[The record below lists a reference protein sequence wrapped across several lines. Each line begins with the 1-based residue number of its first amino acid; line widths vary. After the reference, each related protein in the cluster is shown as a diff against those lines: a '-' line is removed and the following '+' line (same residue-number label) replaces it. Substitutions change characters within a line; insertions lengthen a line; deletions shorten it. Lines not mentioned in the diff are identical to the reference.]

1 MTTRHRLHP
10 RHHSFTP
17 TSLTTAALAST
28 IAITATIAPT
38 SLATTTIATTT
49 LTTQASAGMS
59 EAALAG
65 LEPAEVQ
72 LATWLASDGGQSHL
86 LTGWEEAAVEDKRRL
101 LAQVT
106 DIVEKY
112 TPVRV
117 RARLRPLTSL
127 YSYTST
133 ETRCSRIPRPKLTI
147 LQVAEMDEK
156 YPSDAQ
162 GRRGLSAYVAHAKE
176 LLAESAADKNPFEGY
191 AVEVPEGERMAIG
204 SDAFRADERAGM
216 AVAQDTV

>member
-1 MTTRHRLHP
+1 
-10 RHHSFTP
+10 
-17 TSLTTAALAST
+17 
-28 IAITATIAPT
+28 
-38 SLATTTIATTT
+38 
-49 LTTQASAGMS
+49 MS

-191 AVEVPEGERMAIG
+191 AVEVHEG
-204 SDAFRADERAGM
+204 DYP
-216 AVAQDTV
+216 

>member
-10 RHHSFTP
+10 RHHSSTP

-28 IAITATIAPT
+28 IAITTTIATTIAPT

-117 RARLRPLTSL
+117 RAGGTDFDRRGHAVRR
-127 YSYTST
+127 
-133 ETRCSRIPRPKLTI
+133 EC
-147 LQVAEMDEK
+147 
-156 YPSDAQ
+156 Q
-162 GRRGLSAYVAHAKE
+162 GRRRLN
-176 LLAESAADKNPFEGY
+176 LLEDS
-191 AVEVPEGERMAIG
+191 M
-204 SDAFRADERAGM
+204 
-216 AVAQDTV
+216 

>member
-10 RHHSFTP
+10 RHHSSTP
-17 TSLTTAALAST
+17 TSHTTAALAST
-28 IAITATIAPT
+28 IAITTTIATTIAPT

-65 LEPAEVQ
+65 LEPAEVK

-101 LAQVT
+101 LA
-106 DIVEKY
+106 
-112 TPVRV
+112 
-117 RARLRPLTSL
+117 
-127 YSYTST
+127 
-133 ETRCSRIPRPKLTI
+133 
-147 LQVAEMDEK
+147 QVAEMDEK

-191 AVEVPEGERMAIG
+191 AVEVHEG
-204 SDAFRADERAGM
+204 DYP
-216 AVAQDTV
+216 

>member
-10 RHHSFTP
+10 RHHSSTP

-28 IAITATIAPT
+28 IAITTTIATTIAPT

-65 LEPAEVQ
+65 LEPAEVK

-133 ETRCSRIPRPKLTI
+133 ETRCSRIPRPQLTF
-147 LQVAEMDEK
+147 L
-156 YPSDAQ
+156 
-162 GRRGLSAYVAHAKE
+162 
-176 LLAESAADKNPFEGY
+176 F
-191 AVEVPEGERMAIG
+191 
-204 SDAFRADERAGM
+204 
-216 AVAQDTV
+216 

>member
-1 MTTRHRLHP
+1 
-10 RHHSFTP
+10 
-17 TSLTTAALAST
+17 
-28 IAITATIAPT
+28 
-38 SLATTTIATTT
+38 
-49 LTTQASAGMS
+49 MS

-127 YSYTST
+127 CSYTST

-147 LQVAEMDEK
+147 LQVAEMDAK

-162 GRRGLSAYVAHAKE
+162 GRRGLSAYAAPQPDPHAFTTPSSVGTQQ
-176 LLAESAADKNPFEGY
+176 LTLIPQPSALSPHPSALTPHPSPLNLTP
-191 AVEVPEGERMAIG
+191 
-204 SDAFRADERAGM
+204 
-216 AVAQDTV
+216 Q